1 MARAVFT
8 LNLWTL
14 DDTPNAR
21 RPWGLPRR
29 LAAAREEGFDAVH
42 TAASPGIEALLK
54 KNNLRYMGLVIA
66 RGDVDGAALL
76 TAQHAA
82 GAEIVN
88 VQLGDGDT
96 DAAAALREALRL
108 RAAAARCGIR
118 WAIETHRN
126 TATETPERLGALAAA
141 YTRRTN
147 EVLPLTIDSSH
158 HALVKHL
165 RPARFGEALL
175 ARPDLIQ
182 AARMIHLR
190 PFNGQHAQVPVMD
203 TNNRLTPEFKAW
215 LDFAAELLRLWLAG
229 PRPGDELWIVPEIGP
244 ATPHGYNLSVF
255 PPAWAQARRCHAELR
270 RLWKRLQARHKN

>member
-21 RPWGLPRR
+21 RPWGLARR
-29 LAAAREEGFDAVH
+29 LAAAREAGFDAVH
-42 TAASPGIEALLK
+42 TAASPGIETLLK
-54 KNNLRYMGLVIA
+54 RNALRYMGLVLA
-66 RGDVDGAALL
+66 RGDTDGATLL
-76 TAQHAA
+76 REQHAA

-96 DAAAALREALRL
+96 SISTAVRKALRL
-108 RAAAARCGIR
+108 RAAAAHCGIP
-118 WAIETHRN
+118 WAVETHRN
-126 TATETPERLGALAAA
+126 TATETPERLDALSTA
-141 YTRRTN
+141 YTRRTH
-147 EVLPLTIDSSH
+147 ELLPLTIDASH

-165 RPARFGEALL
+165 RPAQLGNMLL
-175 ARPDLIQ
+175 SRPDLIQ

-203 TNNRLTPEFKAW
+203 AKDRLTPEFKTW
-215 LDFAAELLRLWLAG
+215 LGFAEELLRLWLAG
-229 PRPGDELWIVPEIGP
+229 PQPGGELWIVPEIGP

-255 PPAWAQARRCHAELR
+255 PPAWAQARRCHLELR
-270 RLWKRLQARHKN
+270 RLWKRVLIK

>member
-1 MARAVFT
+1 MPRAVFT

-14 DDTPNAR
+14 DDTPDAR
-21 RPWGLPRR
+21 RPWGLARR
-29 LAAAREEGFDAVH
+29 LTAAREAGFDAVH
-42 TAASPGIEALLK
+42 AAASPGIGALLQ

-66 RGDVDGAALL
+66 RGDADGPALL
-76 TAQHAA
+76 TAQKSA

-96 DAAAALREALRL
+96 GPAAALRETLRL
-108 RAAAARCGIR
+108 RTAAARCGVH

-126 TATETPERLGALAAA
+126 TATETPERLEALAAA

-147 EVLPLTIDSSH
+147 EALPLTIDASH

-165 RPARFGEALL
+165 RPARFGEVLL
-175 ARPDLIQ
+175 SRPDLIQ
-182 AARMIHLR
+182 AARMVHLR

-203 TNNRLTPEFKAW
+203 ARDRLTPEFKDW
-215 LDFAAELLRLWLAG
+215 LGFAEQLLHVWLAG
-229 PRPGDELWIVPEIGP
+229 PRPGGELWIVPEIGP

-255 PPAWAQARRCHAELR
+255 PPAWAQARRCHVELR
-270 RLWKRLQARHKN
+270 RLWKHALAKS